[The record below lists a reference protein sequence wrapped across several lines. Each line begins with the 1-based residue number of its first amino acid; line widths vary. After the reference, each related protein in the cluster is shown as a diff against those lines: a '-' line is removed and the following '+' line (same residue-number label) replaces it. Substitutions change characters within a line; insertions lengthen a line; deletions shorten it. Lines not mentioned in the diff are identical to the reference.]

1 MNQHIDA
8 NDGNADE
15 PEMEV
20 PEDFP
25 RDPFP
30 AALAGSQMKL
40 AARLIDGRYVV
51 GLTDEER
58 YGRFLMCSDLVEQL
72 VAYVQ
77 RKQQER
83 PDQSLNALLDS
94 IDVSLRQK
102 GWKLGSSEFDW
113 IMVRLRAK
121 FL

>member
-1 MNQHIDA
+1 MNQHFDA
-8 NDGNADE
+8 NDSNADE
-15 PEMEV
+15 HAIPV

-58 YGRFLMCSDLVEQL
+58 YGRFLMCSDLVE
-72 VAYVQ
+72 
-77 RKQQER
+77 
-83 PDQSLNALLDS
+83 
-94 IDVSLRQK
+94 
-102 GWKLGSSEFDW
+102 
-113 IMVRLRAK
+113 
-121 FL
+121 